1 MNIQKPTLKWNGP
14 LTPISPSK
22 IDGIALHHAA
32 AIKLSFLECHQEHLN
47 RVENGVRW
55 NGIGYAYYVH
65 GHKRWTATACPGQY
79 FPISSLVSAAAE
91 VPVTPQPQPTELVEI
106 SQQIDRLLN
115 QHQLM
120 ECLCKGKI
128 EKQFKA
134 SPSWRGL
141 FVKNCNLYLIKAT
154 GLNPNSV

>member
-91 VPVTPQPQPTELVEI
+91 VPVTPQPQPTQLVEI

-115 QHQLM
+115 QHQQM
-120 ECLCKGKI
+120 ECLLQR
-128 EKQFKA
+128 EDRKA
-134 SPSWRGL
+134 
-141 FVKNCNLYLIKAT
+141 V
-154 GLNPNSV
+154 